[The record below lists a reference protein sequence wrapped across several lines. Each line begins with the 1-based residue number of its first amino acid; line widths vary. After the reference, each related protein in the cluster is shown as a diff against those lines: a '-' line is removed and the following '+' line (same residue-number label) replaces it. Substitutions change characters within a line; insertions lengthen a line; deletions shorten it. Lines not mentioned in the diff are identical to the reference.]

1 MTDNSRSIPLDSQK
15 THSYINFLF
24 LQAAIF
30 IFHFTYWRN
39 GNLRCRAWR
48 AGRWGGRRMSP
59 RRGTRWRW
67 WSWWRRCSGPP
78 SRSPAA
84 AGLDWRSAASCSL
97 TFCGSNAA
105 VHLKWIWNRKF
116 ENILK
121 EEQSRFHSGNKNYL
135 FNSFFL
141 PLEQRRIKSN
151 VLLSPS
157 KKREKSLEGLFCWY
171 GRCLWLGSVQ
181 PQTLDRW
188 VSAVSGYLYNAELS
202 FSSNDPQHIS
212 KYRYL

>member
-1 MTDNSRSIPLDSQK
+1 MPSMTSRKMRRKKNVPEARYTMAVVKLMETLLRS
-15 THSYINFLF
+15 
-24 LQAAIF
+24 AI
-30 IFHFTYWRN
+30 TLTCS
-39 GNLRCRAWR
+39 GR
-48 AGRWGGRRMSP
+48 AGLGS
-59 RRGTRWRW
+59 
-67 WSWWRRCSGPP
+67 
-78 SRSPAA
+78 
-84 AGLDWRSAASCSL
+84 AGSCSL

-181 PQTLDRW
+181 PQILDLDQW
-188 VSAVSGYLYNAELS
+188 VSAVSGYLSNAELS

>member
-1 MTDNSRSIPLDSQK
+1 MPSMTSRKMRRKKNVPEARYTMAVVKLMETLLRS
-15 THSYINFLF
+15 
-24 LQAAIF
+24 AI
-30 IFHFTYWRN
+30 TLTCS
-39 GNLRCRAWR
+39 GR
-48 AGRWGGRRMSP
+48 AGLGS
-59 RRGTRWRW
+59 
-67 WSWWRRCSGPP
+67 
-78 SRSPAA
+78 
-84 AGLDWRSAASCSL
+84 AGSCSL

-157 KKREKSLEGLFCWY
+157 KKREKSLERFVLLI
-171 GRCLWLGSVQ
+171 RPLLVAWLSPATDPGPVSVGSV
-181 PQTLDRW
+181 W
-188 VSAVSGYLYNAELS
+188 I
-202 FSSNDPQHIS
+202 FI
-212 KYRYL
+212 